1 MSVRTLAA
9 SLIAAAV
16 IASGASAHAD
26 ETSSQG
32 WTTAQ
37 REGWYWGSQGSRLLP
52 EKWFRALERAGST
65 EKLSDVKFLASF
77 GYLPPPTGKSRYPV
91 GFGIDKQPDKDF
103 EVTRLRWYANQSGGS
118 HAEPWIGMNCSACH
132 TAQLSYQGSSI
143 RIDGA
148 PSLTDFQSFVEAVDA
163 SMKETREDSAKW
175 TRFAKNVL
183 GPQNSP
189 ANRKLLGAAFDKMLT
204 WQQDT
209 ANLNATPLRY
219 GYGRVD
225 AFGHIFNKVVMFAGS
240 GKLVNNP
247 SDAPV
252 SFPFLW
258 NIHRQTHVQW
268 NGIAENS
275 KLKVGA
281 DYVDYGAM
289 GRNAG
294 EAIGVFGEVV
304 IKPQNSLIGNLEG
317 YTSSVQLANQ
327 DKMESLVEILQ
338 PPKWPAAFPP
348 IDKELAKTGRR
359 LFVEKCSSCHF
370 DTTKPEATETLHI
383 LSAMDPKDRTDIWMA
398 CNAFSSTMPSG
409 MLSPSQPNS
418 YVFVRD
424 GLSDTVK
431 GALIGKK
438 TELAKVALG
447 KVFGGEPVP
456 PIIVDKTWMNALL
469 SPKDQRRKFC
479 EASKDKLIRYKARPL
494 DGIWAT
500 APYLHNGSVPTLYDL
515 LLPAKD
521 RPANFSMGGR
531 EYDPKMVGFAKG
543 QTDGNTF
550 LYETKDGDGKAIDGN
565 SNAGHEYGAAALK
578 DPDRWALVEYLKT
591 L

>member
-1 MSVRTLAA
+1 M
-9 SLIAAAV
+9 
-16 IASGASAHAD
+16 
-26 ETSSQG
+26 
-32 WTTAQ
+32 
-37 REGWYWGSQGSRLLP
+37 P
-52 EKWFRALERAGST
+52 EKWFLALERAGST

-77 GYLPPPTGKSRYPV
+77 GYLPPPAGKSRYPA

-103 EVTRLRWYANQSGGS
+103 EVTKLRWYKNQSGGTL
-118 HAEPWIGMNCSACH
+118 AEPWVGMNCSACH
-132 TAQLSYQGSSI
+132 TAQLSYKGSSI
-143 RIDGA
+143 RVDGA

-163 SMKETREDSAKW
+163 SMKETKADSAKW
-175 TRFAKNVL
+175 SRFAKNVL
-183 GPQNSP
+183 GHQNSP
-189 ANRKLLGAAFDKMLT
+189 ANRKLLGKAFDKMLA
-204 WQQDT
+204 WQEDT
-209 ANLNATPLRY
+209 ERLNAAPLRY

-225 AFGHIFNKVVMFAGS
+225 AFGHIFNKIAMFSGS
-240 GKLVNNP
+240 GKFVNNP

-258 NIHRQTHVQW
+258 NIHRQTNVQW

-275 KLKVGA
+275 KVKVGV

-294 EAIGVFGEVV
+294 EVIGVFGEVV
-304 IKPQNSLIGNLEG
+304 ITPQDSLIGNLEG
-317 YTSSVQLANQ
+317 YSSSVDLRNQ

-338 PPKWPAAFPP
+338 PPKWPSVFPP
-348 IDKELAKTGRR
+348 VDKTLADTGRA
-359 LFVEKCSSCHF
+359 LFVEKCSSCHY
-370 DTTKPEATETLHI
+370 DTSKTEATETLHI
-383 LSAMDPKDRTDIWMA
+383 LSAMHPKDRTDIWMA
-398 CNAFSSTMPSG
+398 CNAFAATMPSG

-438 TELAKVALG
+438 AELASVALG
-447 KVFGGEPVP
+447 KIFGGEPVP
-456 PIIVDKTWMNALL
+456 PTIYDKTWMKQPL

-479 EASKDKLIRYKARPL
+479 ETSKDKLIRYKARPL

-521 RPANFSMGGR
+521 RPTSFDIGGR

-543 QTDGNTF
+543 QTNGNTF
-550 LYETKDGDGKAIDGN
+550 LYETKDNDGKAVDGN
-565 SNAGHEYGAAALK
+565 SNAGHEYGAATLT

>member
-9 SLIAAAV
+9 SLIAATVVAC
-16 IASGASAHAD
+16 GASVHAA
-26 ETSSQG
+26 ETSPQG
-32 WTTAQ
+32 WTSAQ
-37 REGWYWGSQGSRLLP
+37 RDGWYWASQGSRLLP
-52 EKWFRALERAGST
+52 EKWFRALERSGST
-65 EKLSDVKFLASF
+65 EKLSDLKFLASF
-77 GYLPPPTGKSRYPV
+77 GYLPPPAGKGRYPV

-103 EVTRLRWYANQSGGS
+103 EVTKLRWYTNQSGGTL
-118 HAEPWIGMNCSACH
+118 AEPWVGMNCSACH
-132 TAQLSYQGSSI
+132 TAQVSYKGSSI
-143 RIDGA
+143 RVDGA

-163 SMKETREDSAKW
+163 SMKETKADSAKW
-175 TRFAKNVL
+175 ARFAKNVL
-183 GPQNSP
+183 GHQNSP
-189 ANRKLLGAAFDKMLT
+189 ANRKLLGEAFDKMLA
-204 WQQDT
+204 WQRDT
-209 ANLNATPLRY
+209 ERLNATPLRY

-225 AFGHIFNKVVMFAGS
+225 AFGHIFNKIAMFSGS
-240 GKLVNNP
+240 GKFVNNP

-258 NIHRQTHVQW
+258 NIHRQTNVQW

-275 KLKVGA
+275 KVKVGV

-294 EAIGVFGEVV
+294 EVIGVFGEVV
-304 IKPQNSLIGNLEG
+304 ITPQDGLIGNLEG
-317 YTSSVQLANQ
+317 YSSSVDLRNQ

-338 PPKWPAAFPP
+338 PPKWPSVFPP
-348 IDKELAKTGRR
+348 VDKKLADAGRA
-359 LFVEKCSSCHF
+359 LFVEKCSSCHY
-370 DTTKPEATETLHI
+370 DTSKTEATETLHI

-398 CNAFSSTMPSG
+398 CNAFAATMPSG

-438 TELAKVALG
+438 AELASVALG
-447 KVFGGEPVP
+447 KIFGGEPVP
-456 PIIVDKTWMNALL
+456 PTIYDKTWMNQPL

-479 EASKDKLIRYKARPL
+479 ETSKDKLIRYKARPL

-500 APYLHNGSVPTLYDL
+500 APYLHNGSVPTLYEL
-515 LLPAKD
+515 LMPAKD
-521 RPANFSMGGR
+521 RPTSFNVGGR

-543 QTDGNTF
+543 QANGNTF
-550 LYETKDGDGKAIDGN
+550 LYVTKDGDGKAVDGN
-565 SNAGHEYGAAALK
+565 SNAGHEYGAAALT